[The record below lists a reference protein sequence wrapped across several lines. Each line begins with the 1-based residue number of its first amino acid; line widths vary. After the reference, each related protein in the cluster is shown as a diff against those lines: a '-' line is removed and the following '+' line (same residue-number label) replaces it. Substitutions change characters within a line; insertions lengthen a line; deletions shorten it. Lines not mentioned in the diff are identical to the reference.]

1 MHLFGGMGFVIT
13 LIGILINL
21 YLLVLKIMGQDIW
34 GRPLILVGI
43 LCILAGIQLITLG
56 IFLELQMRTY
66 YESQDKRPYRVRKVH
81 SGS

>member
-13 LIGILINL
+13 LVGVVINI
-21 YLLVLKIMGQDIW
+21 YLLILKIMGQNIW
-34 GRPLILVGI
+34 GRPILLLGI

-66 YESQDKRPYRVRKVH
+66 YESQDKRPYKVRKVW
-81 SGS
+81 S